1 MPKLSNTRNR
11 KRRAMVLIA
20 VLIVVSVLSLAAYHY
35 SELTMAEHGSMDSY
49 RRSIQAHAAA
59 NSGIHYAAA
68 LLSDSNAFT
77 NTLNSNPYDN
87 SSVFQAQLVQSND
100 VARWQTRFGVIA
112 PLGPDE
118 SASDSQSYHF
128 GVVDESGKINLN
140 ALLKIDPTGSKGHDL
155 LMTLPNM
162 TEDVAN
168 AILDWLDPD
177 DTPRESGAENG
188 YYQSLSPPYSCKNGP
203 LDSLEELLLVKGVTP
218 QLLFGND
225 RNRNGMLEPE
235 EDDGGSLDRGWSVY
249 LTVYSHELN
258 IDSQNNPR
266 IYINDSDLST
276 LSQNLT
282 TALGADLANYIIA
295 YRLYGPAATG
305 SGAGGGG
312 GAGTPAGGGAVGA
325 GMAGAGGGI
334 PAVGTPGTGARAG
347 TGGRPGGATSAPAAP
362 AAPTA
367 PARGA
372 TSGTAKTT
380 TGAAPSVTVAPTA
393 NGNAMGPL
401 NGADR
406 TTVTGQLSRDRQGS
420 QQKQLTNITSLYDLV
435 NSSVSVPSGGGNA
448 APAAGGAARTTP
460 AAGGQQTT
468 INYPSPLRDPSQQES
483 LLPLL
488 LDSVTTTK
496 ATDLPGRINVNTAPQ
511 AVLASLQ
518 AIAPTLTANDI
529 QAIMSQRPTPSSS
542 NASDPIFQT
551 PAWLVT
557 RASIKPAVMKSLE
570 KYITARTQVY
580 RVQSVGYFDKDG
592 PNARIE
598 AIIDTNKGRPRILMW
613 RDLTELGKGYD
624 LQNSQ

>member
-1 MPKLSNTRNR
+1 
-11 KRRAMVLIA
+11 MVLIA
-20 VLIVVSVLSLAAYHY
+20 VLLVVSVLSLAAYHY
-35 SELTMAEHGSMDSY
+35 RELTMAEKGSMDSY

-68 LLSDSNAFT
+68 IISDSNAFT

-100 VARWQTRFGVIA
+100 VARWQTRFSVIG

-128 GVVDESGKINLN
+128 GVTDESGKINLN
-140 ALLKIDPTGSKGHDL
+140 ALLKIDSTGSKGHDL

-177 DTPRESGAENG
+177 DTPRESGAEND
-188 YYQSLSPPYSCKNGP
+188 YYQSLSPPYNCKNGP

-235 EDDGGSLDRGWSVY
+235 EEESGGLDRGWSAY

-258 IDSQNNPR
+258 IDNQNNQR
-266 IYINDSDLST
+266 IYVNDPDLNT

-282 TALGADLANYIIA
+282 TALGADLANYIVA
-295 YRLYGPAATG
+295 YRLYGPASTG
-305 SGAGGGG
+305 SGPGGG
-312 GAGTPAGGGAVGA
+312 GAPTASGGAAPTASGGVGA
-325 GMAGAGGGI
+325 AGASAGAGSAAKPSTSTGAKAGTGSKTGGSSST
-334 PAVGTPGTGARAG
+334 PAASAGAGRASSSAPASGAAKPGTGAGAG
-347 TGGRPGGATSAPAAP
+347 A
-362 AAPTA
+362 
-367 PARGA
+367 
-372 TSGTAKTT
+372 
-380 TGAAPSVTVAPTA
+380 TVAPA
-393 NGNAMGPL
+393 SSGNSMGPL

-406 TTVTGQLSRDRQGS
+406 TSVTSQLSRDRQGS
-420 QQKQLTNITSLYDLV
+420 QQKQLTNISSLYDLV

-448 APAAGGAARTTP
+448 APMGGGAPQPTS
-460 AAGGQQTT
+460 T
-468 INYPSPLRDPSQQES
+468 IKYPSPLNDASQQES

-511 AVLASLQ
+511 VVLASLQ
-518 AIAPTLTANDI
+518 AIAPTLTDNDI

-557 RASIKPAVMKSLE
+557 RANLKPAVMKSLE

-592 PNARIE
+592 PSARIE

-624 LQNSQ
+624 LQNGQ